1 MKCGECGAS
10 YTKCGLNR
18 FACAGA
24 RDRATCSNHLTI
36 HGEDIEVAI
45 LAGLKERLMEAAL
58 FGELVK
64 EFTAEVNRQRSA
76 LADEKVSL
84 KSELD
89 RVTRQIDRLVE
100 AILGGADALAVNTKL
115 KELEAAEQA
124 ALTDKLGGTPD
135 AEPLLH
141 SGPGDDLPR
150 KVVESL
156 ETRARR
162 TPSTGQ
168 EAFEAAA
175 ALIE

>member
-1 MKCGECGAS
+1 MKCGACGAS

-58 FGELVK
+58 FGEFVK

-115 KELEAAEQA
+115 KELEARQA

-141 SGPGDDLPR
+141 PALATIYRD
-150 KVVESL
+150 KVASL
-156 ETRARR
+156 EHALR

-168 EAFEAAA
+168 EAFE
-175 ALIE
+175 LPRVDR